1 MDDNAPAEGKTAR
14 RRLPRH
20 VVVRRLLSSYADPRY
35 LEVGVFRGVTFDRV
49 EAATKVAVDPNFQ
62 FDPTD
67 PARARPGVSYHP
79 VTSDE
84 YFGSIVEPGE
94 LFDVI
99 FLDGLHTVEQ
109 TLRDLLN
116 ALAHLQPQG
125 VILVDDVRPPT
136 YIASLRSH
144 QRFAKVRAKIGA
156 QENQWMGDVYRLMY
170 FIDTFCQQLTYRTIS
185 NNHGQAVIWR
195 KRRPSVTERTLT
207 EVGQLTFEEFC
218 LTDDVLRS
226 APLGRIEPEMRADLG
241 LTRLDR

>member
-1 MDDNAPAEGKTAR
+1 MDDDAADEGKTAR
-14 RRLPRH
+14 KRLPRH
-20 VVVRRLLSSYADPRY
+20 VVVRRLLSSYAEPRY
-35 LEVGVFRGVTFDRV
+35 LEVGVFRGVTFDRI

-62 FDPTD
+62 FDPED
-67 PARARPGVSYHP
+67 PARRQPGVSYHP

-125 VILVDDVRPPT
+125 VILIDDVRPPT

-144 QRFAKVRAKIGA
+144 QQFAKVRAKIGA
-156 QENQWMGDVYRLMY
+156 TENEWMGDVYRLMY
-170 FIDTFCQQLTYRTIS
+170 FVDTFCQQLTYRTIN

-195 KRRPSVTERTLT
+195 KRRPAVTERTLT

-226 APLGRIEPEMRADLG
+226 AALGKIEPELRADLG
-241 LTRLDR
+241 LERLAR